1 MTIKD
6 LMDTIIKNQDSCDG
20 DCDNCPL
27 FIKEVPD
34 CMLRDPAA
42 WGIDVNQTTKT
53 LELSNL
59 IEDTV
64 VYEIPKLKTPL
75 PSVSD
80 KPTLIDDDDDDE
92 EEKQTKWLVIILNI
106 LCVLLVGIMIFIIYW
121 LLCARGI
128 I

>member
-6 LMDTIIKNQDSCDG
+6 LIDTIIKNQDSCDG

-27 FIKEVPD
+27 FIKEIPD

-59 IEDTV
+59 VEDTV
-64 VYEIPKLKTPL
+64 IYEIPKLRTPL
-75 PSVSD
+75 PSDSD
-80 KPTLIDDDDDDE
+80 KTTLIDNDDDE
-92 EEKQTKWLVIILNI
+92 EEKRMKWLMIILNVI
-106 LCVLLVGIMIFIIYW
+106 CILLVGIMIFIIYW

>member
-6 LMDTIIKNQDSCDG
+6 LIDTIIKNQDSCDG

-27 FIKEVPD
+27 FVKEIPD
-34 CMLRDPAA
+34 CMLRDPSA
-42 WGIDVNQTTKT
+42 WEIDVNQTTKT

-59 IEDTV
+59 VEDTV
-64 VYEIPKLKTPL
+64 VYEIPKLRTPL
-75 PSVSD
+75 SSD
-80 KPTLIDDDDDDE
+80 SNKTTLIEDDDDE
-92 EEKQTKWLVIILNI
+92 EEKQTKWLMIILNI
-106 LCVLLVGIMIFIIYW
+106 ICILLVGMMIFIIYW